1 MKNHTMQP
9 ALPGFLLI
17 EALIAILIITSF
29 GCILGSYWQ
38 QIAAAQSRARVQ
50 LQAVSQAAQ
59 LLCDVLDSH
68 SEHTQAIKN
77 QEYIFKTISLEYRIE
92 GQQLPEHFELLNP
105 ELMVLEATD
114 KGYSF
119 CLSTIVGR
127 SGHA

>member
-38 QIAAAQSRARVQ
+38 HIAAAQSRARVQ

-59 LLCDVLDSH
+59 LLCNVLESH
-68 SEHTQAIKN
+68 SKHTQAIKN
-77 QEYIFKTISLEYRIE
+77 QEYIFKTTSLEYRIE
-92 GQQLPEHFELLNP
+92 GQLPEHFELLNP